1 MKKRAKITS
10 KDVDNVMA
18 ELGFLPNQKIVNYKK
33 ADNGELTEENYSNLY
48 EYYDLRIFYSGLS
61 YVSIEG
67 KISYK
72 FAQEFFEKY
81 SSPIHGIRI
90 LGAAQAWHP
99 YQVMTNEFL
108 DELYNAFHSEG
119 MIKACSE
126 FKYAPQ
132 AISETIK
139 YAKDFFVK
147 NDPDSLY
154 IEGYN
159 IDNKDALRI
168 FLKEYDLYIENK
180 IKEDLSL

>member
-18 ELGFLPNQKIVNYKK
+18 ELGFLPNQKTVNYKK
-33 ADNGELTEENYSNLY
+33 TDNGELTEENYSNLY
-48 EYYDLRIFYSGLS
+48 EYYDLKIFYSGLS

-90 LGAAQAWHP
+90 FGAAEAWHP
-99 YQVMTNEFL
+99 YQVMTNDFL
-108 DELYNAFHSEG
+108 EGLYNAFQTEE
-119 MIKACSE
+119 MAKACSE
-126 FKYAPQ
+126 IKYAPQ

-139 YAKDFFVK
+139 FAKDFFVQ
-147 NDPDSLY
+147 NDPNSLY

-159 IDNKDALRI
+159 IDNKEALRI
-168 FLKEYDLYIENK
+168 FLEEYDLYIQKK
-180 IKEDLSL
+180 IQEDLSL